1 MRIFGLFFAAM
12 LALMA
17 TPAGHQDHTLDH
29 RGGAV
34 MGFDQSRTTHHFS
47 LFKDGG
53 AIEVTVK
60 DPADT
65 KNRDAIR
72 SHLRHTAVMFADGNF
87 DNPMLVHDTR
97 TVPGTAMMTSRKDRI
112 RYEYREI
119 QNGGRVNIVT
129 SDRDTLAAVHT
140 FLRFQIDEHKTGD
153 STEVQSR

>member
-1 MRIFGLFFAAM
+1 MRIFSLFSAAM

-17 TPAGHQDHTLDH
+17 TAAGYQDHALDY

-34 MGFDQSRTTHHFS
+34 MGFDQSQTKHHFS

-65 KNRDAIR
+65 TNRDAIR

-97 TVPGTAMMTSRKDRI
+97 NVPGAAVMRSRKDRI
-112 RYEYREI
+112 RYDYRDVE
-119 QNGGRVNIVT
+119 NGGRVNIVT
-129 SDRDTLAAVHT
+129 SDRDTLAAVHA

-153 STEVQSR
+153 STEVRSK